1 MDRIKK
7 VSAFCVELGK
17 VAGALAAVVA
27 FLAALVGIFF
37 LFLPGKFPWTS
48 FRVDISRTAIENN
61 VSLADFSNRT
71 YAKLIGNPPY
81 KPGTIGDVVRYTMES
96 EGFQKKTI
104 HIIWSMYD
112 ESGQRVPEDDLQDR
126 PGWPLPKIVF
136 DRRPIQGIG
145 ESGAD
150 KLSGD
155 IFVPLPKKDGIYFV
169 NIEAW
174 DKEAGVRLASR
185 NTKKFEVKNGASSPV
200 EDATGSQ

>member
-1 MDRIKK
+1 MDVLKK

-27 FLAALVGIFF
+27 FLVALVGIFF
-37 LFLPGKFPWTS
+37 LFLPGKLPWTS

-61 VSLADFSNRT
+61 VSLADFSKRT
-71 YAKLIGNPPY
+71 YAKLVGNPPY
-81 KPGTIGDVVRYTMES
+81 KPGITGDVVRYTMKS

-104 HIIWSMYD
+104 DIVWSMYD
-112 ESGQRVPEDDLQDR
+112 DSGQRVPEEDLQDQ

-145 ESGAD
+145 QSGAD

-174 DKEAGVRLASR
+174 DREAGIRLVSR
-185 NTKKFEVKNGASSPV
+185 NTNKFEVRNGESSYV
-200 EDATGSQ
+200 EDTTGSQ